1 MFIVEFI
8 GDSLLDVYTDNQ
20 WWLFIFFF
28 FKFSISIN
36 VDSNSL
42 TYKYKDVVKACK
54 IINIK

>member
-8 GDSLLDVYTDNQ
+8 GDSLLGVYTDNQ
-20 WWLFIFFF
+20 WWLFVFFF
-28 FKFSISIN
+28 FEFSISIN

-42 TYKYKDVVKACK
+42 TYKYKDVAKACK